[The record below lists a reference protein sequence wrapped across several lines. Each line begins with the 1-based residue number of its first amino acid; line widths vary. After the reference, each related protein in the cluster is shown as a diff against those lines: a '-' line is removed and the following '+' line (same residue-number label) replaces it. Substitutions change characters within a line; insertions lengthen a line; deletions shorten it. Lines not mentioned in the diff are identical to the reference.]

1 MNLIEK
7 LGGYEKAMAFAAKI
21 TDKQRNNSV
30 FMDAFN
36 ALSDELLEYR
46 RGRDLVIGGDYVVIE
61 DENHIDYGKIYQIK
75 DDDIGSHWIKL
86 VAMRHATD
94 AEIAAGKK
102 LEVNQ

>member
-1 MNLIEK
+1 MNLIEQ
-7 LGGYEKAMAFAAKI
+7 LGGYEKAMSFAAKI

-46 RGRDLVIGGDYVVIE
+46 RGRDLVIAGDYVVIE

-86 VAMRHATD
+86 IAMRHATD
-94 AEIAAGKK
+94 AEIKAGKR